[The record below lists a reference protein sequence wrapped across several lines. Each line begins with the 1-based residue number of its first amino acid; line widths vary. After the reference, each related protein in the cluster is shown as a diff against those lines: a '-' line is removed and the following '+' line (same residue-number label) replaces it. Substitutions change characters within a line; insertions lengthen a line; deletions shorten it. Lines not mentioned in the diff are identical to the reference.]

1 MLNERHKEF
10 IKLIEGAARSR
21 SIVDV
26 FGDAVHFMAQALWKP
41 CIINKAEAD
50 EVEAD
55 WQRTRDRYTDA
66 EYENICK
73 AFAVVTE
80 ALEHSRTEFLGIV
93 LEEIGASNTRNG
105 QFLTPECVARMMAKC
120 LTPNVAETHKAGEII
135 TLSDPASGAS
145 VLLIEQAEQLRESG
159 IPQSDIFVIAGDID
173 SRACDMSYIELSL
186 LGYAAK
192 VEHMDA
198 LAMKEYSKP
207 RYTIGYFMHGLP
219 MRGVIHGRLPAEREN
234 SPVETREEV
243 APIKDIP
250 EPETPVEAA
259 INAPLK
265 QGVFDFGEF

>member
-21 SIVDV
+21 SVVDV
-26 FGDAVHFMAQALWKP
+26 FGDAVHLMAQSLWKP

-66 EYENICK
+66 EYQNICK
-73 AFAVVTE
+73 AFAVVCE
-80 ALEHSRTEFLGIV
+80 ALEHDRAEFLGIV
-93 LEEIGASNTRNG
+93 LEEIGASNKHNG
-105 QFLTPECVARMMAKC
+105 QFLTPKSVSRMMAQILAPSKEEIA
-120 LTPNVAETHKAGEII
+120 NHKQGEII
-135 TLSDPASGAS
+135 TLNDCACGAS
-145 VLLIEQAEQLRESG
+145 ILLIEGAEQLRESG
-159 IPQSDIFVIAGDID
+159 IPQRDIFMVAGDID
-173 SRACDMSYIELSL
+173 RRACDMSFIELSL

-192 VEHMDA
+192 VEHMDVFSRTV
-198 LAMKEYSKP
+198 YSPP

-219 MRGVIHGRLPAEREN
+219 MRGVVHGRLPARRTET
-234 SPVETREEV
+234 PIETREEI

-259 INAPLK
+259 INAPLV
-265 QGVFDFGEF
+265 QGVFAF